1 MLFRSPLSPQYSP
14 HLPEED
20 CPDQRVKTPDYPKN
34 CEWLAGLGD
43 LVVTVE
49 NRLREH
55 KEKLE
60 RAEAKEKL
68 ERAEAEKLERAEAR
82 RRAKAKHACWKKEA
96 HIKMKGKFG
105 GGKGRLAKAVRRRK

>member
-1 MLFRSPLSPQYSP
+1 M
-14 HLPEED
+14 
-20 CPDQRVKTPDYPKN
+20 
-34 CEWLAGLGD
+34 GD

-49 NRLREH
+49 NRLQEH

-60 RAEAKEKL
+60 RAEAK
-68 ERAEAEKLERAEAR
+68 EKLERAEAR

-96 HIKMKGKFG
+96 HIKMKGKVG